1 MVPDFWQRYSLVE
14 RIHWL
19 RYALPPVLVLVVIGY
34 QLGIAQTLQRTYG
47 HVIHYGVEISFY
59 SLTGPLVTWLVL
71 VWIERNLKEME
82 RLAKQVQAQ
91 SEQLANLTAVSADA
105 IFSLDANG
113 RIISWNRGATQM
125 LGYKEYEVLGKP
137 FTFILPNAAD
147 LTQQLQ
153 KYSIVKEYETT
164 AHAKNGRS
172 LTVNLSQTQ
181 LKNDSDMTSA
191 SLIIMRDVTTRRE
204 REAIL
209 EEERARIARDLHDGV
224 AQTLYFMALKADMLK
239 QRNNQLDES
248 NLADLQEIGQK
259 ARQVIREIRR
269 TIFALRPLDW
279 KQGDFYTAVRQF
291 VAGFSEQVGWQ
302 TAVDIDE
309 HIALPPHLEP
319 TIYRLIQESLN
330 NVAKHA
336 NATEV
341 AISFA
346 TSPNA
351 DRLVISI
358 KDNGIGFDAENL
370 FSNGFGLTQ
379 MQARVTAVNG
389 TLNVYSQPHSGTTIQ
404 VELPLA
410 RGSHE

>member
-1 MVPDFWQRYSLVE
+1 
-14 RIHWL
+14 
-19 RYALPPVLVLVVIGY
+19 
-34 QLGIAQTLQRTYG
+34 
-47 HVIHYGVEISFY
+47 VEISFY

-71 VWIERNLKEME
+71 VWIERNLKEKE
-82 RLAKQVQAQ
+82 RLAKQVQMQ

-113 RIISWNRGATQM
+113 RITSWNRGAVQM
-125 LGYKEYEVLGKP
+125 LGYNEHEVLGKP
-137 FTFILPNAAD
+137 FAFILPDAGD
-147 LTQQLQ
+147 LTQQLE
-153 KYSIVKEYETT
+153 KHGIVQDYETA
-164 AHAKNGRS
+164 AHAKNGRF

-191 SLIIMRDVTTRRE
+191 SLIIMRDVTAQRE
-204 REAIL
+204 REAVL

-239 QRNNQLDES
+239 QKNSQLDEA

-259 ARQVIREIRR
+259 ARQVIREVRR

-279 KQGDFYTAVRQF
+279 KQGNFHTAIRQF
-291 VAGFSEQVGWQ
+291 ITDFSEQVGWQ
-302 TAVDIDE
+302 TAVHIDE
-309 HIALPPHLEP
+309 HITIPPHLEP

-341 AISFA
+341 HISLTPRA
-346 TSPNA
+346 NA
-351 DRLVISI
+351 DHLLLEI
-358 KDNGIGFDAENL
+358 KDNGIGFDTEAP
-370 FSNGFGLTQ
+370 SGSGFGLSQ
-379 MQARVTAVNG
+379 MQARVTAVDG
-389 TLNVYSQPHSGTTIQ
+389 TLHIHSQPANGTTIQ
-404 VELPLA
+404 IQLPLK